1 MIRNILVV
9 FLLLFVGF
17 SCDLKNRKTKN
28 LRDIYGQNLI
38 LPDHAIWKIEGR
50 DTVINIENLAPKLVN
65 QHLVKQEELSDSEKA
80 ERAQLRIELKTAN
93 KLLEE
98 DISDEFNRIEE
109 KKDSNG

>member
-50 DTVINIENLAPKLVN
+50 DTVINIENLGTFHQFCL
-65 QHLVKQEELSDSEKA
+65 QD
-80 ERAQLRIELKTAN
+80 
-93 KLLEE
+93 
-98 DISDEFNRIEE
+98 F
-109 KKDSNG
+109 